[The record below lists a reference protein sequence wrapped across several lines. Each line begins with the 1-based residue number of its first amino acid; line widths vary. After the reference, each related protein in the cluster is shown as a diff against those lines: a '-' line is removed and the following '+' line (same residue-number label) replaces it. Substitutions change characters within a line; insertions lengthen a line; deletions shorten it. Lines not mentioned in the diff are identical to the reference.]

1 MPLIYITFP
10 ERKHFYFRRLG
21 LFGYLLP
28 KRDVT
33 KGIVRNMKH
42 ILE

>member
-1 MPLIYITFP
+1 MKFS

-28 KRDVT
+28 KRDV
-33 KGIVRNMKH
+33 RM
-42 ILE
+42 ILQV